1 MNLNKFPFYVSDWIL
16 DSKRCHTMQGFS
28 EQETDDWTV
37 QKREESKG
45 EYQRP
50 LEGNK
55 TAVGKLPVLETTPC
69 FDDTLRSWSPSRVLA
84 GTRERRVWAAISN
97 HTQDYT
103 LVPTDTHFVGR
114 QTIQR
119 KWKAFGERVH
129 RPSREFCFPLKTCN
143 VPQCS
148 RIPTEPPSH
157 MRKHRRHEGCS
168 AWKGKTREGP
178 HRCLQIST
186 GLACNRGSDVA

>member
-129 RPSREFCFPLKTCN
+129 RPSREFCFPLKTL
-143 VPQCS
+143 QCTPVFKDTHWAPKSHEKTQKARRMLSLEREDS
-148 RIPTEPPSH
+148 RGPS
-157 MRKHRRHEGCS
+157 
-168 AWKGKTREGP
+168 
-178 HRCLQIST
+178 
-186 GLACNRGSDVA
+186 